1 MAKGYSNGLYFV
13 IAMDDNTG
21 LVVEWKS
28 ERDRPQANLKKVA
41 FESTKGLETCTV
53 RIEFKM
59 AAQVPDFTKA
69 LERMKSKA
77 QKA

>member
-41 FESTKGLETCTV
+41 FESTKGLETCIAP
-53 RIEFKM
+53 R
-59 AAQVPDFTKA
+59 
-69 LERMKSKA
+69 
-77 QKA
+77 